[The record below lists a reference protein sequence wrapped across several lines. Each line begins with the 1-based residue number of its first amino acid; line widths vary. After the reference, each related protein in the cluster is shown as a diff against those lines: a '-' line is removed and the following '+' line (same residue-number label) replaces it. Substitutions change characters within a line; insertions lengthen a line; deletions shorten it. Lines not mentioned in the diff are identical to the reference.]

1 MKKGL
6 FWTFGLLQTL
16 SLWAIIFLIFRGLNQ
31 LGEGNVIGLDAQL
44 VLSIVFP
51 IFLLLVEYLI
61 FNKG

>member
-1 MKKGL
+1 MKKRL
-6 FWTFGLLQTL
+6 FWIFGLLQTL
-16 SLWAIIFLIFRGLNQ
+16 SLGAIIFLIFRGLNQ

>member
-1 MKKGL
+1 MKKRL
-6 FWTFGLLQTL
+6 FWIFGLLQTL
-16 SLWAIIFLIFRGLNQ
+16 SLGAIIFLIFRGLNQ
-31 LGEGNVIGLDAQL
+31 LGDGNVIGLDAQL

>member
-6 FWTFGLLQTL
+6 FWIFGLLQTL
-16 SLWAIIFLIFRGLNQ
+16 SLGAIIFLIFRGLNQ
-31 LGEGNVIGLDAQL
+31 LGDGKVIGLDSQL
-44 VLSIVFP
+44 VLSLVFP

>member
-1 MKKGL
+1 MKKRL
-6 FWTFGLLQTL
+6 FWIFGLLQNL
-16 SLWAIIFLIFRGLNQ
+16 SLGAIIFLIFRGLNQ
-31 LGEGNVIGLDAQL
+31 LGEGKVIGLDSQL

>member
-1 MKKGL
+1 MKKRL
-6 FWTFGLLQTL
+6 FWIFGLLQTL
-16 SLWAIIFLIFRGLNQ
+16 SLGAIIFLIFRGLNQ
-31 LGEGNVIGLDAQL
+31 LGEGKVIGLDAQL

>member
-1 MKKGL
+1 MKNRL
-6 FWTFGLLQTL
+6 FWIFGLLQTL
-16 SLWAIIFLIFRGLNQ
+16 SLGAIIFLIFRGLNQ
-31 LGEGNVIGLDAQL
+31 LGDGNVIGLDAQL

>member
-6 FWTFGLLQTL
+6 FWIFGLLQTL
-16 SLWAIIFLIFRGLNQ
+16 SLGVIIFLIFRGLNQ